1 MAESAR
7 GRFITLEGGEGAG
20 KSTQCARLASSLE
33 SAGKTVIL
41 TREPG
46 GSPGAEAI
54 RSLLIE
60 GDTTR
65 WDGTTELLMLY
76 AARRDHV
83 EKTIEPALQRGDWV
97 VCDRFADS
105 TMAYQG
111 YGFGIGRDLVETVHS
126 VAIGSLQPDL
136 TLILDVPVD
145 AGLGRANERD
155 AGLETSNRY
164 ERMDR
169 DFHERLRQGFLDIA
183 ARDPDRCAVID
194 AAQDEKT
201 VADAIR
207 DALAE
212 RLGVTVS
219 RAAP

>member
-20 KSTQCARLASSLE
+20 KSTQCKRLASSLE
-33 SAGKTVIL
+33 SAGKSVIL

-54 RSLLIE
+54 RNLLVE
-60 GDTTR
+60 GETTR
-65 WDGTTELLMLY
+65 WDGITELLMLY

-83 EKTIEPALQRGDWV
+83 EKAIEPALQRGDWV

-111 YGFGIGRDLVETVHS
+111 YGFGLGRDLVETIHS

-136 TLILDVPVD
+136 TFILDVPVE
-145 AGLGRANERD
+145 AGLSRAGERD
-155 AGLETSNRY
+155 ADQNASNRY
-164 ERMDR
+164 ERMDK

-183 ARDPDRCAVID
+183 AREPDRCAVID
-194 AAQDEKT
+194 AAQDKTT

-207 DALAE
+207 DVLVE
-212 RLGVTVS
+212 RLGISVS
-219 RAAP
+219 RAAR